1 MDKYATS
8 TDWTLID
15 GVGVHT
21 VYVKFK
27 NNYGTTSVA
36 SDAIELK
43 LAQAEETQPAPGAEE
58 LTESEPQSTGLVLG
72 AQVDLNLSKRLK
84 GKLLLQVEQ
93 KGAIWYVD
101 TNNYQKYQVTWAN
114 ALSLFKKLALGI
126 SDADLAKI
134 PTAGSGQVGDWSMKN
149 RLKGKLLLQVEQSG
163 AIWYVDPDGYRH
175 SVTWNNLMDLFKKL
189 ALGITDADLSKI
201 ANGNLNSAS
210 DKTGE
215 VLGEQTNRSIATRLK
230 GKLLLQV
237 EQGGAIWYVDPNS
250 LQRYNVTWA
259 NALPLFIKLSLG
271 INDTDLSKI
280 PVKGTASA
288 GNASIRERLKGKLL
302 LQVQQGGAIWYIDD
316 NGYRHNVTWNNL
328 MPLFQSLALG
338 ITNIDL
344 SKIPVGS
351 LE

>member
-1 MDKYATS
+1 MT
-8 TDWTLID
+8 
-15 GVGVHT
+15 
-21 VYVKFK
+21 
-27 NNYGTTSVA
+27 
-36 SDAIELK
+36 
-43 LAQAEETQPAPGAEE
+43 
-58 LTESEPQSTGLVLG
+58 
-72 AQVDLNLSKRLK
+72 

-93 KGAIWYVD
+93 GGAIWYVD
-101 TNNYQKYQVTWAN
+101 Q
-114 ALSLFKKLALGI
+114 
-126 SDADLAKI
+126 
-134 PTAGSGQVGDWSMKN
+134 
-149 RLKGKLLLQVEQSG
+149 
-163 AIWYVDPDGYRH
+163 DGYRH

-210 DKTGE
+210 NKTGE
-215 VLGEQTNRSIATRLK
+215 VLGEQTDRSIATRLK

-271 INDTDLSKI
+271 INDADLSKI
-280 PVKGTASA
+280 PVNGTASA

-338 ITNIDL
+338 ITNVDL